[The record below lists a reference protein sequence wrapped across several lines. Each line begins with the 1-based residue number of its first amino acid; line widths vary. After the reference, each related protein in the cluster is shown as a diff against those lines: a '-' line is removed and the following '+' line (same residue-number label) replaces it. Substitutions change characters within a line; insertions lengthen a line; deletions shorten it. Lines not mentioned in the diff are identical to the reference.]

1 VRPNFRL
8 DGSLNSMST
17 TRGNK
22 VIYVHLKLS
31 TLSFHD
37 FNTIL
42 LKALSDYAN
51 YKGETV
57 SLSGVRVYEDYYI
70 CVYLLLKLA
79 D

>member
-8 DGSLNSMST
+8 DELRSSST

-31 TLSFHD
+31 TLSFHG
-37 FNTIL
+37 FNTVL
-42 LKALSDYAN
+42 LMDLSDYAN

-57 SLSGVRVYEDYYI
+57 SLSGGRVYEYHYI
-70 CVYLLLKLA
+70 CVYLLLEVS
-79 D
+79 